1 MTALLLTLTGLA
13 FLDSLNVLNIGVVSA
28 VIYGSRLNR
37 QSALPGGM
45 SFIAGVLAV
54 TTTFGLCAVLGLG
67 LLSNLTNFHLTPS
80 VRYWGE
86 IALGLVLI
94 VLAFFP
100 LVAQST
106 APGWALAAMRQRPW
120 LLGFLGAAIGLGQA
134 PTAVPSLAGLAMIAA
149 LHPRPPTWPVMVIV
163 YSALTMLPCMVLLGL
178 STSRSKQADQ
188 AQRWLVRILTRY
200 GPIGVRLLFL
210 VAGVALFADAVVHHN
225 RWW

>member
-37 QSALPGGM
+37 QSALPGGV

-54 TTTFGLCAVLGLG
+54 TTTFGLCTVLGLG
-67 LLSNLTNFHLTPS
+67 LLTNLTNFHLTPA

-94 VLAFFP
+94 ALAFFP
-100 LVAQST
+100 LVAQTT

-120 LLGFLGAAIGLGQA
+120 LLGFLGAAVGLGQA
-134 PTAVPSLAGLAMIAA
+134 PTAVPYLAGLAMISA
-149 LHPRPPTWPVMVIV
+149 LQPRPPTWPAIVIV
-163 YSALTMLPCMVLLGL
+163 YSVITMLPCMVLLGL
-178 STSRSKQADQ
+178 STSASKRADQ
-188 AQRWLVRILTRY
+188 AQRWLVRNLTRY
-200 GPIGVRLLFL
+200 GPIGVRFLFL
-210 VAGVALFADAVVHHN
+210 VGGVALFADAVVHRS

>member
-1 MTALLLTLTGLA
+1 MTVLLLTLTGLA
-13 FLDSLNVLNIGVVSA
+13 VLDSLNVLNIGVVSA

-37 QSALPGGM
+37 QSALPGGV

-67 LLSNLTNFHLTPS
+67 LLTDVTNFHLTPA

-86 IALGLVLI
+86 LVLGLVLI

-100 LVAQST
+100 LVDQTT
-106 APGWALAAMRQRPW
+106 APGWALAAMRERPW

-134 PTAVPSLAGLAMIAA
+134 PTAVPYLAGLAMISA
-149 LHPRPPTWPVMVIV
+149 LQPRPPTWPVIVIV
-163 YSALTMLPCMVLLGL
+163 YSATMLPCMVLLGL
-178 STSRSKQADQ
+178 STSRSRRADQ
-188 AQRWLVRILTRY
+188 AQRWLVRSLTRY

-210 VAGVALFADAVVHHN
+210 VAGVALFADAVVHRN

>member
-134 PTAVPSLAGLAMIAA
+134 PTAVPFLAGLAMIAA
-149 LHPRPPTWPVMVIV
+149 LHPRPPTWPACPTTP
-163 YSALTMLPCMVLLGL
+163 SPA
-178 STSRSKQADQ
+178 
-188 AQRWLVRILTRY
+188 
-200 GPIGVRLLFL
+200 
-210 VAGVALFADAVVHHN
+210 
-225 RWW
+225 

>member
-13 FLDSLNVLNIGVVSA
+13 FLDSLNVLTIGVVSA

-100 LVAQST
+100 LVAQSA

-134 PTAVPSLAGLAMIAA
+134 PTAVPFLAGLAMIAA